1 MLQDKYLNKLRELPE
16 PVRQFGGLV
25 TITVIVILSF
35 AILNIFWGQ
44 GEELVAKMKKEEE
57 RIAEA
62 KKLNELISSLP
73 SGILVTYEGTDY
85 HRMSEEQYETVCNA
99 TKIVSQRSVMG
110 VNLTN
115 FKAKQ
120 IYTING
126 NQIDETFVKW
136 DKENNK
142 CFAGFVLICY
152 SCETNEGGEKPKIA
166 VSGEALSFFNTGIDT
181 RVYFIKNF

>member
-62 KKLNELISSLP
+62 QKLNELISSLP
-73 SGILVTYEGTDY
+73 SGILVPYEGTKG
-85 HRMSEEQYETVCNA
+85 HKLSEEQHEAVCNA

-110 VNLTN
+110 ANLTN

-152 SCETNEGGEKPKIA
+152 SCESIDGGEKPKIT
-166 VSGEALSFFNTGIDT
+166 VSGEVLSFFNTGIDT

>member
-1 MLQDKYLNKLRELPE
+1 MLQNKYLNKLRELPE
-16 PVRQFGGLV
+16 SVRQFGGLV

-57 RIAEA
+57 RITEA
-62 KKLNELISSLP
+62 KKLNELISTLP
-73 SGILVTYEGTDY
+73 SGILVTYEGTDH
-85 HRMSEEQYETVCNA
+85 HRMSEEQYETVCNI
-99 TKIVSQRSVMG
+99 TKLIPQRAIMG
-110 VNLTN
+110 ANLIN

-120 IYTING
+120 IYTNNG
-126 NQIDETFVKW
+126 NLIDETFVKW

-142 CFAGFVLICY
+142 CFAGFVL
-152 SCETNEGGEKPKIA
+152 SGSNVGVNEKIT
-166 VSGEALSFFNTGIDT
+166 VSGEVLNFLSTGIDT